1 MHLLAA
7 PRLLLVLG
15 LGGGLLACGAACHG
29 GARTCPPVNVCGCVP
44 DPGTV
49 SSRSQPASGSGPSI
63 PGARAEIAAGP
74 IPGGVAAAVDD
85 PDLAALPA
93 AVAVATARPWKVI
106 VLHHSATARGGA
118 AAFDEMHKARGWD
131 GVGYDFVV
139 GNGTDTADGEI
150 ETTFRWR
157 DQRDGAHAKGWND
170 LAIGICLVGNF
181 DVTDP
186 TPAQKA
192 SLVRLVRHLRRR
204 FEVPPQRVVG
214 HGAVGDTACPG
225 KRFSVREIVD
235 ASAPTTAP

>member
-1 MHLLAA
+1 
-7 PRLLLVLG
+7 
-15 LGGGLLACGAACHG
+15 
-29 GARTCPPVNVCGCVP
+29 
-44 DPGTV
+44 
-49 SSRSQPASGSGPSI
+49 
-63 PGARAEIAAGP
+63 
-74 IPGGVAAAVDD
+74 
-85 PDLAALPA
+85 
-93 AVAVATARPWKVI
+93 
-106 VLHHSATARGGA
+106 
-118 AAFDEMHKARGWD
+118 MHKARGWD

-157 DQRDGAHAKGWND
+157 EQRDGAHAKGWND

-181 DVTDP
+181 EVTDP

-214 HGAVGDTACPG
+214 HGALGDTACPG